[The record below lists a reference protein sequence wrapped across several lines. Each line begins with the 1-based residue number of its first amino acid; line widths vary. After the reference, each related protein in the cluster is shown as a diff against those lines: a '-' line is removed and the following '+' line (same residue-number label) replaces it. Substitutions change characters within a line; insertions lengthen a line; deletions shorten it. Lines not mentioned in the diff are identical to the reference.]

1 MVITIIWQILD
12 SSAMFQN
19 DQVSLGAELA
29 TEPGRW
35 QNIQQQIATEYDADD
50 FCHPGAEVHSRE
62 LDTVLAL
69 ARIQSS
75 DADSTM
81 KVKLKLELENTNAP

>member
-1 MVITIIWQILD
+1 
-12 SSAMFQN
+12 MFQN

-35 QNIQQQIATEYDADD
+35 PNIQQQIATEYDADD

-69 ARIQSS
+69 AK
-75 DADSTM
+75 DSFISRVFTPIGTTGPTVTANLHFRM
-81 KVKLKLELENTNAP
+81 TFRVA